1 MSHNSSKFS
10 EKPQVKK
17 SFSNRLKLRAFL
29 DFTRKS
35 ILPDYELPSKKMGE
49 KIADSGTDCRA
60 GTDQENGDG
69 EGKEVAGQNREEDR
83 SGNRERLQRDVHRD
97 HC

>member
-1 MSHNSSKFS
+1 
-10 EKPQVKK
+10 
-17 SFSNRLKLRAFL
+17 
-29 DFTRKS
+29 
-35 ILPDYELPSKKMGE
+35 MGE
-49 KIADSGTDCRA
+49 KIANSGTDCRA
-60 GTDQENGDG
+60 GADQENGDG